1 MRNNLQVTLPRHR
14 ENSPFMEVSML
25 CPGISQNTKLHH
37 LTLYKGQVW
46 KEKSYPE
53 LCNQNVLHIAYSWST
68 NFASSFEKNGELHV
82 PPVPSEPG
90 FINDDSQIPWDS
102 EILESFAQL
111 TDMTNITF
119 HYIKEDVTS
128 QIQVG
133 SFGCGIRYSVMVQC
147 APPTRYTPWYI
158 WTKEGFKIKVKMF
171 RSILIIF
178 VI

>member
-1 MRNNLQVTLPRHR
+1 MDHTELNCK
-14 ENSPFMEVSML
+14 E
-25 CPGISQNTKLHH
+25 
-37 LTLYKGQVW
+37 LY
-46 KEKSYPE
+46 
-53 LCNQNVLHIAYSWST
+53 I
-68 NFASSFEKNGELHV
+68 
-82 PPVPSEPG
+82 PPVPSIL
-90 FINDDSQIPWDS
+90 FINDGTQIAWDS

-133 SFGCGIRYSVMVQC
+133 SFGCGIRYSVTVQC

-178 VI
+178 VIQIF